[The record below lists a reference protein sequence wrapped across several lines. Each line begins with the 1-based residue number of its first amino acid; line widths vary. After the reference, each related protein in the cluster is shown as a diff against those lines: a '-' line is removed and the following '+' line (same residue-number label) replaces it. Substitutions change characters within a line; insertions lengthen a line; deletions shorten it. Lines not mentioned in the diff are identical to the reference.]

1 MIIIIDI
8 MAIIKPI
15 HLPQHSE
22 GNPTFG
28 MVYLEGGLGLVDF
41 NTSCHQTNLPAAEWV
56 LKPSFMDSNLPR
68 GAIREMRTRTGGSV
82 LFFHP
87 LL

>member
-1 MIIIIDI
+1 
-8 MAIIKPI
+8 MAIIKAI
-15 HLPQHSE
+15 HLPRCPPQRGE
-22 GNPTFG
+22 GSPTFG
-28 MVYLEGGLGLVDF
+28 IVYLVGGLGWVDF
-41 NTSCHQTNLPAAEWV
+41 NRSCHQTNLPAAQRV

-82 LFFHP
+82 LFFSP